1 MIKNIN
7 NIFSIL
13 LMLTFI
19 GCIYATLKDDCWA
32 ELRTGGFL
40 KYVRGNGYINKD
52 PSEIESIINTEW
64 NGSIPAEHEDKTY
77 MIDFVNFC
85 SKYPNLKKPIEFCI
99 SYEEVGNPNLR

>member
-40 KYVRGNGYINKD
+40 KYVRGNG
-52 PSEIESIINTEW
+52 
-64 NGSIPAEHEDKTY
+64 SIPAEHEDKTY